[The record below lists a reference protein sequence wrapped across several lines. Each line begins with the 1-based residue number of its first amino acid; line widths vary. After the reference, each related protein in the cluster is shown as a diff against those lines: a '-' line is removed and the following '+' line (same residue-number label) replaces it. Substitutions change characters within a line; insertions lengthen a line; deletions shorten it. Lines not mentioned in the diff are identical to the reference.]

1 MHQLHRF
8 RRCLLYDNR
17 NPINNWVWSAEAHYQ
32 HYAATHFQSVL
43 TFNIYCYFACCF
55 EFRNGV
61 KWLVRFISDM

>member
-32 HYAATHFQSVL
+32 HFAATHLQSVL
-43 TFNIYCYFACCF
+43 IFNIVNMLVVCF